1 MLAERLQVSGD
12 LMNVSPFQTA
22 KKVKNCN
29 DGRGNVCYNIG
40 RLEEGGMKKKIIPIV
55 IAIVLIIIIGGVT
68 FGSKILEKYS
78 YSKERADLNAYYG
91 ITGSQE
97 AAIVLQDEIVEEKA
111 KIADGICYL
120 DMATVHKYLNDRFYV
135 DAGEGLLLYT
145 LPEDIVKNS
154 IGSSVKETAQGSEEL
169 GYTAAM
175 WEGDTLYVAL
185 DYIKQ
190 YTNFSYQL
198 FTDPYR
204 IQLTTEWPSYEV
216 AAISKNTQVRVK
228 GGVKSEI
235 LTDVQKGDQVV
246 VLEQMETWSKVKTA
260 DSVIGYVEN
269 KRLTGIR
276 SEQPIPV
283 NDYQEPEYTSLTRD
297 HKINLGWH
305 VVASAAGND
314 TFNSVTANAKN
325 LNVIAPTWFKLCDN
339 EGGYTS
345 FASTDYVQKAHDR
358 GLEVWALIENIE
370 YKDSISMYEIL
381 SSTTTRQKLIDS
393 LMNDLINYGI
403 DGINVDFEQ
412 LSMDCGE
419 HFIEF
424 IRELSVACRKNGK
437 VLSVDNYVPRD
448 FNDYYDREEQGIV
461 ADYVIVMGY
470 DEHYAGS
477 KEAGSV
483 ASIDYVEDGI
493 AQTVNEVPAEK
504 VINAVP
510 FYTRIWETT
519 GDGISSQA
527 VDMATAEQ
535 FISNH
540 SITTEWDETTC
551 QNYGE
556 YISGDSRYQ
565 VWLEDEDSIRVKLN
579 VMENYGIGG
588 VAEWRLGFEKPE
600 IWDVI
605 GEYLD
610 K

>member
-1 MLAERLQVSGD
+1 
-12 LMNVSPFQTA
+12 
-22 KKVKNCN
+22 
-29 DGRGNVCYNIG
+29 
-40 RLEEGGMKKKIIPIV
+40 MKKKIIPIV

-68 FGSKILEKYS
+68 FGSRILEKYS

-111 KIADGICYL
+111 RISDGICYL
-120 DMATVHKYLNDRFYV
+120 DMATIHKYLNDRFYV
-135 DAGEGLLLYT
+135 DKGEGLLLYT
-145 LPEDIVKNS
+145 LPEDIVRNS

-169 GYTAAM
+169 GYTAAI

-216 AAISKNTQVRVK
+216 ASISKNTQVRVK

-235 LTDVQKGDQVV
+235 LTDVQKGDQVS
-246 VLEQMETWSKVKTA
+246 VLEQMETWSKVKTI

-269 KRLTGIR
+269 KRLTVIR
-276 SEQPIPV
+276 SEQPIPI

-305 VVASAAGND
+305 VVASTGGND
-314 TFNSVTANAKN
+314 TFNGVIANAKN

-345 FASTDYVQKAHDR
+345 FASADYVQKAHDR

-381 SSTTTRQKLIDS
+381 SSTTTRQRLINS
-393 LMNDLINYGI
+393 LMDDLVTYGI
-403 DGINVDFEQ
+403 DGVNVDFEQ

-419 HFIEF
+419 HFVEF

-448 FNDYYDREEQGIV
+448 FNDYYGREEQGIV

-483 ASIDYVEDGI
+483 ASINYVEDGI
-493 AQTVNEVPAEK
+493 AQTVKEVPAEK
-504 VINAVP
+504 VINAIP
-510 FYTRIWETT
+510 FYTRIWETS

-527 VDMATAEQ
+527 VDMTTAEQ

-540 SITTEWDETTC
+540 GITVEWDETTC

-556 YISGDSRYQ
+556 YTSGDSRYQ
-565 VWLEDEDSIRVKLN
+565 VWLEDADSIRVKLN
-579 VMENYGIGG
+579 VMDNYGIGG

>member
-1 MLAERLQVSGD
+1 
-12 LMNVSPFQTA
+12 
-22 KKVKNCN
+22 
-29 DGRGNVCYNIG
+29 
-40 RLEEGGMKKKIIPIV
+40 MKKKIIPIV

-68 FGSKILEKYS
+68 FGSRILEKYS

-111 KIADGICYL
+111 RISDGICYL
-120 DMATVHKYLNDRFYV
+120 DMATIHKYLNDRFYV
-135 DAGEGLLLYT
+135 DGGEGLLLYT
-145 LPEDIVKNS
+145 LPEDIVRNS

-169 GYTAAM
+169 GYTAAI

-216 AAISKNTQVRVK
+216 ASISKNTQVRVK

-235 LTDVQKGDQVV
+235 LTDVQKGDQVS

-283 NDYQEPEYTSLTRD
+283 TDYQEPEYTSLTRD

-305 VVASAAGND
+305 VVASAGGND
-314 TFNSVTANAKN
+314 TFNSVTANAGN
-325 LNVIAPTWFKLCDN
+325 LNVISPTWFKLCDN

-345 FASTDYVQKAHDR
+345 FASADYVQKAHDR

-393 LMNDLINYGI
+393 LMNDLITYGI

-419 HFIEF
+419 HFVEF

-448 FNDYYDREEQGIV
+448 FNDYYDRKEQGIV

-493 AQTVNEVPAEK
+493 AQTVKEVPAEK
-504 VINAVP
+504 VINAIP

-527 VDMATAEQ
+527 VDMVTAEQ

-540 SITTEWDETTC
+540 SITAEWDETTC

-556 YISGDSRYQ
+556 YTSGDSRYQ
-565 VWLEDEDSIRVKLN
+565 VWLEDADSIKVKLN

>member
-1 MLAERLQVSGD
+1 
-12 LMNVSPFQTA
+12 
-22 KKVKNCN
+22 
-29 DGRGNVCYNIG
+29 
-40 RLEEGGMKKKIIPIV
+40 MKKKIIPIV

-68 FGSKILEKYS
+68 FGSRILEKYS

-97 AAIVLQDEIVEEKA
+97 AAIVLQDEIVEEKGR
-111 KIADGICYL
+111 ISDGICYL
-120 DMATVHKYLNDRFYV
+120 DIATIHKYLNDRFYV
-135 DAGEGLLLYT
+135 DGGEGLLLYT
-145 LPEDIVKNS
+145 LPEDIVRNS

-169 GYTAAM
+169 GYTAAI
-175 WEGDTLYVAL
+175 WEGDILYVAL

-216 AAISKNTQVRVK
+216 ASISKNTQVRVK

-235 LTDVQKGDQVV
+235 LTDVQKGDQVS

-283 NDYQEPEYTSLTRD
+283 TDYQEPEYTSLTRD

-305 VVASAAGND
+305 VVASAGGND
-314 TFNSVTANAKN
+314 TFNSVTANAGN
-325 LNVIAPTWFKLCDN
+325 LNVISPTWFKLCDN

-345 FASTDYVQKAHDR
+345 FASADYVQKAHDR

-393 LMNDLINYGI
+393 LMNDLITYGI

-419 HFIEF
+419 HFVEF
-424 IRELSVACRKNGK
+424 IRELSAACRKNGK

-448 FNDYYDREEQGIV
+448 FNDYYDRKEQGIV

-493 AQTVNEVPAEK
+493 AQTVKEVPAEK
-504 VINAVP
+504 VINAIP

-527 VDMATAEQ
+527 VDMVTAEQ

-540 SITTEWDETTC
+540 SITAEWDETTC

-556 YISGDSRYQ
+556 YTSGDSRYQ
-565 VWLEDEDSIRVKLN
+565 VWLEDADSIKVKLN

>member
-1 MLAERLQVSGD
+1 
-12 LMNVSPFQTA
+12 
-22 KKVKNCN
+22 
-29 DGRGNVCYNIG
+29 
-40 RLEEGGMKKKIIPIV
+40 MKKKNIPIV

-68 FGSKILEKYS
+68 FGSRILEKYS

-111 KIADGICYL
+111 RISDGICYL
-120 DMATVHKYLNDRFYV
+120 DMATIHKYLNDRFYV
-135 DAGEGLLLYT
+135 DGGEGLLLYT
-145 LPEDIVKNS
+145 LPEDIVRNS

-169 GYTAAM
+169 GYTAAI

-216 AAISKNTQVRVK
+216 ASISKNTQVRVK

-235 LTDVQKGDQVV
+235 LTDVQKGDQVS

-283 NDYQEPEYTSLTRD
+283 TDYQEPEYTSLTRD

-305 VVASAAGND
+305 VVASAGGND
-314 TFNSVTANAKN
+314 TFNSVTANAEN
-325 LNVIAPTWFKLCDN
+325 LNVISPTWFKLCDN

-345 FASTDYVQKAHDR
+345 FASADYVQKAHDR

-381 SSTTTRQKLIDS
+381 SSTTIRQKLIDS
-393 LMNDLINYGI
+393 LMNDLITYGI

-419 HFIEF
+419 HFVEF
-424 IRELSVACRKNGK
+424 IRELSAACRKNGK

-448 FNDYYDREEQGIV
+448 FNDYYDRKEQGIV

-493 AQTVNEVPAEK
+493 AQTVKEVPAEK
-504 VINAVP
+504 VINAIP

-527 VDMATAEQ
+527 VDMVTAEQ

-540 SITTEWDETTC
+540 GITAEWDETTC

-556 YISGDSRYQ
+556 YTSGDSRYQ
-565 VWLEDEDSIRVKLN
+565 VWLEDADSIKVKLN

-600 IWDVI
+600 IWGVI

>member
-1 MLAERLQVSGD
+1 
-12 LMNVSPFQTA
+12 
-22 KKVKNCN
+22 
-29 DGRGNVCYNIG
+29 
-40 RLEEGGMKKKIIPIV
+40 MKKKIIPIV

-68 FGSKILEKYS
+68 FGSRILEKYS

-111 KIADGICYL
+111 RISDGICYL
-120 DMATVHKYLNDRFYV
+120 DMATIHKYLNDRFYV
-135 DAGEGLLLYT
+135 DGGEGLLLYT
-145 LPEDIVKNS
+145 LPEDIVRNS

-169 GYTAAM
+169 GYTAAI

-216 AAISKNTQVRVK
+216 ASISKNTQVRVK

-235 LTDVQKGDQVV
+235 LTDVQKGDQVS

-283 NDYQEPEYTSLTRD
+283 TDYQEPEYTSLTRD

-305 VVASAAGND
+305 VVASAGGND
-314 TFNSVTANAKN
+314 TFNSVTANAGN
-325 LNVIAPTWFKLCDN
+325 LNVISPTWFKLCDN

-345 FASTDYVQKAHDR
+345 FASADYVQKAHDR

-393 LMNDLINYGI
+393 LMNDLITYGI

-419 HFIEF
+419 HFVEF

-448 FNDYYDREEQGIV
+448 FNDYYDRKEQGIV

-493 AQTVNEVPAEK
+493 AQTVKEVPSEK
-504 VINAVP
+504 VINAIP

-527 VDMATAEQ
+527 VDMVTAEQ

-540 SITTEWDETTC
+540 GITAEWDETTC

-556 YISGDSRYQ
+556 YTSGDSRYQ
-565 VWLEDEDSIRVKLN
+565 VWLEDADSIKVKLN

>member
-1 MLAERLQVSGD
+1 
-12 LMNVSPFQTA
+12 
-22 KKVKNCN
+22 
-29 DGRGNVCYNIG
+29 
-40 RLEEGGMKKKIIPIV
+40 MKKKIIPIV

-68 FGSKILEKYS
+68 FGSRILEKYS

-111 KIADGICYL
+111 RISDGICYL
-120 DMATVHKYLNDRFYV
+120 DMATIHKYLNDRFYV
-135 DAGEGLLLYT
+135 DGGEGLLLYT
-145 LPEDIVKNS
+145 LPEDIVRNS

-169 GYTAAM
+169 GYTAAI

-216 AAISKNTQVRVK
+216 ASISKNTQVRVK

-235 LTDVQKGDQVV
+235 LTDVQKGDQVS

-283 NDYQEPEYTSLTRD
+283 TDYQEPEYTSLTRD

-305 VVASAAGND
+305 VVASAGGND
-314 TFNSVTANAKN
+314 TFNSVTANAGN
-325 LNVIAPTWFKLCDN
+325 LNVISPTWFKLCDN

-345 FASTDYVQKAHDR
+345 FASADYVQKAHDR

-393 LMNDLINYGI
+393 LMNDLITYGI

-419 HFIEF
+419 HFVEF

-448 FNDYYDREEQGIV
+448 FNDYYDRKEQGIV
-461 ADYVIVMGY
+461 ADYVIVLGY

-493 AQTVNEVPAEK
+493 AQTVKEVPAEK
-504 VINAVP
+504 VINAIP

-527 VDMATAEQ
+527 VDMVTAEQ

-540 SITTEWDETTC
+540 GITAEWDETTC

-556 YISGDSRYQ
+556 YTSGDSRYQ
-565 VWLEDEDSIRVKLN
+565 VWLEDADSIKVKLN

>member
-1 MLAERLQVSGD
+1 
-12 LMNVSPFQTA
+12 
-22 KKVKNCN
+22 
-29 DGRGNVCYNIG
+29 
-40 RLEEGGMKKKIIPIV
+40 MKKKIIPIV

-68 FGSKILEKYS
+68 FGSRILEKYS

-111 KIADGICYL
+111 RISDGICYL
-120 DMATVHKYLNDRFYV
+120 DIATIHKYLNDRFYV
-135 DAGEGLLLYT
+135 DGGEGLLLYT
-145 LPEDIVKNS
+145 LPEDIVRNS
-154 IGSSVKETAQGSEEL
+154 IGSSVKETAQGREEL
-169 GYTAAM
+169 GYTAAI

-216 AAISKNTQVRVK
+216 ASISKNTQVRVK

-235 LTDVQKGDQVV
+235 LTDVQKGDQVS

-283 NDYQEPEYTSLTRD
+283 TDYQEPEYTSLTRD

-305 VVASAAGND
+305 VVASAGGND
-314 TFNSVTANAKN
+314 TFNSVTANAGN
-325 LNVIAPTWFKLCDN
+325 LNVISPTWFKLCDN

-345 FASTDYVQKAHDR
+345 FASADYVQKAHDR

-393 LMNDLINYGI
+393 LMNDLITYGI

-419 HFIEF
+419 HFVEF
-424 IRELSVACRKNGK
+424 IRELSAACRKNGK

-448 FNDYYDREEQGIV
+448 FNDYYDRKEQGIV

-493 AQTVNEVPAEK
+493 AQTVKEVPAEK
-504 VINAVP
+504 VINAIP

-527 VDMATAEQ
+527 VDMVTAEQ

-540 SITTEWDETTC
+540 GITAEWDETTC

-556 YISGDSRYQ
+556 YTSGDSRYQ
-565 VWLEDEDSIRVKLN
+565 VWLEDADSIRVKLN

>member
-1 MLAERLQVSGD
+1 
-12 LMNVSPFQTA
+12 
-22 KKVKNCN
+22 
-29 DGRGNVCYNIG
+29 
-40 RLEEGGMKKKIIPIV
+40 MKKKIIPIV

-68 FGSKILEKYS
+68 FGSRILGKYS

-111 KIADGICYL
+111 RISDGICYL
-120 DMATVHKYLNDRFYV
+120 DMATIHKYLNDRFYV
-135 DAGEGLLLYT
+135 DGGEGLLLYT
-145 LPEDIVKNS
+145 LPEDIVRNS

-169 GYTAAM
+169 GYTAAI

-216 AAISKNTQVRVK
+216 ASISKNTQVRVK

-235 LTDVQKGDQVV
+235 LTDVQKGDQVS

-283 NDYQEPEYTSLTRD
+283 TDYQEPEYTSLTRD

-305 VVASAAGND
+305 VVASAGGND
-314 TFNSVTANAKN
+314 TFNSVTANAGN
-325 LNVIAPTWFKLCDN
+325 LNVISPTWFKLCDN

-345 FASTDYVQKAHDR
+345 FASADYVQKAHDR

-393 LMNDLINYGI
+393 LMNDLITYGI

-419 HFIEF
+419 HFVEF

-448 FNDYYDREEQGIV
+448 FNDYYDRKEQGIV

-493 AQTVNEVPAEK
+493 AQTVKEVPAEK
-504 VINAVP
+504 VINAIP

-527 VDMATAEQ
+527 VDMVTAEQ

-540 SITTEWDETTC
+540 GITAEWDETTC

-556 YISGDSRYQ
+556 YTSGDSRYQ
-565 VWLEDEDSIRVKLN
+565 VWLEDADSIKVKLN

>member
-1 MLAERLQVSGD
+1 
-12 LMNVSPFQTA
+12 
-22 KKVKNCN
+22 
-29 DGRGNVCYNIG
+29 
-40 RLEEGGMKKKIIPIV
+40 MKKKIIPIV

-68 FGSKILEKYS
+68 FGSRILEKYS

-97 AAIVLQDEIVEEKA
+97 AAIVLQDEIVEEKGR
-111 KIADGICYL
+111 ISDGICYL
-120 DMATVHKYLNDRFYV
+120 DIATIHKYLNDRFYV
-135 DAGEGLLLYT
+135 DGGEGLLLYT
-145 LPEDIVKNS
+145 LPEDIVRNS

-169 GYTAAM
+169 GYTAAI
-175 WEGDTLYVAL
+175 WEGDILYVAL

-216 AAISKNTQVRVK
+216 ASISKNTQVRVK

-235 LTDVQKGDQVV
+235 LTDVQKGDQVS

-283 NDYQEPEYTSLTRD
+283 TDYQEPEYTSLTRD

-305 VVASAAGND
+305 VVASAGGND
-314 TFNSVTANAKN
+314 TFNSVTANAGN
-325 LNVIAPTWFKLCDN
+325 LNVISPTWFKLCDN

-345 FASTDYVQKAHDR
+345 FASADYVQKAHDR

-393 LMNDLINYGI
+393 LMNDLITYGI

-419 HFIEF
+419 HFVEF

-448 FNDYYDREEQGIV
+448 FNDYYDRKEQGIV

-493 AQTVNEVPAEK
+493 AQTVKEVPAEK
-504 VINAVP
+504 VINAIP

-527 VDMATAEQ
+527 VDMVTAEQ

-540 SITTEWDETTC
+540 SITAEWDETTC

-556 YISGDSRYQ
+556 YTSGDSRYQ
-565 VWLEDEDSIRVKLN
+565 VWLEDADSIKVKLN

>member
-1 MLAERLQVSGD
+1 
-12 LMNVSPFQTA
+12 
-22 KKVKNCN
+22 
-29 DGRGNVCYNIG
+29 
-40 RLEEGGMKKKIIPIV
+40 MKKKIIPIV

-68 FGSKILEKYS
+68 FGSRILEKYS

-111 KIADGICYL
+111 RISDGICYL
-120 DMATVHKYLNDRFYV
+120 DIATIHKYLNDRFYV
-135 DAGEGLLLYT
+135 DGGEGLLLYT
-145 LPEDIVKNS
+145 LPEDIVRNS

-169 GYTAAM
+169 GYTAAI

-216 AAISKNTQVRVK
+216 ASISKNTQVRVK

-235 LTDVQKGDQVV
+235 LTDVQKGDQVS

-283 NDYQEPEYTSLTRD
+283 TDYQEPEYTSLTRD

-305 VVASAAGND
+305 VVASAGGND
-314 TFNSVTANAKN
+314 TFNSVTANAGN
-325 LNVIAPTWFKLCDN
+325 LNVISPTWFKLCDN

-345 FASTDYVQKAHDR
+345 FASADYVQKAHDR

-393 LMNDLINYGI
+393 LMNDLITYGI

-419 HFIEF
+419 HFVEF

-448 FNDYYDREEQGIV
+448 YNDYYDRKEQGIV

-493 AQTVNEVPAEK
+493 AQTVKEVPAEK
-504 VINAVP
+504 VINAIP

-527 VDMATAEQ
+527 VDMVTAEQ

-540 SITTEWDETTC
+540 GITAEWDETTC

-556 YISGDSRYQ
+556 YTSGDSRYQ
-565 VWLEDEDSIRVKLN
+565 VWLEDADSIKVKLN

>member
-1 MLAERLQVSGD
+1 
-12 LMNVSPFQTA
+12 
-22 KKVKNCN
+22 
-29 DGRGNVCYNIG
+29 
-40 RLEEGGMKKKIIPIV
+40 MKKKIIPIV

-68 FGSKILEKYS
+68 FGSRILEKYS

-111 KIADGICYL
+111 RISDGICYL
-120 DMATVHKYLNDRFYV
+120 DMATIHKYLNDRFYV
-135 DAGEGLLLYT
+135 DGGEGLLLYT
-145 LPEDIVKNS
+145 LPEDIVRNS

-169 GYTAAM
+169 GYTAAI

-216 AAISKNTQVRVK
+216 ASISKNTQVRVK

-235 LTDVQKGDQVV
+235 LTDVQKGDQVS

-283 NDYQEPEYTSLTRD
+283 TDYQEPEYTSLTRD

-305 VVASAAGND
+305 VVASAGGND
-314 TFNSVTANAKN
+314 TFNSVTANAGN
-325 LNVIAPTWFKLCDN
+325 LNVISPTWFKLCDN

-345 FASTDYVQKAHDR
+345 FASADYVQKAHDR

-370 YKDSISMYEIL
+370 SKDSIGMYEIL

-393 LMNDLINYGI
+393 LMNDLITYGI

-419 HFIEF
+419 HFVEF

-448 FNDYYDREEQGIV
+448 FNDYYDRKEQGIV

-493 AQTVNEVPAEK
+493 AQTVKEVPAEK
-504 VINAVP
+504 VINAIP

-527 VDMATAEQ
+527 VDMVTAEQ

-540 SITTEWDETTC
+540 GITAEWDETTC

-556 YISGDSRYQ
+556 YTSGDSRYQ
-565 VWLEDEDSIRVKLN
+565 VWLEDADSIKVKLN

>member
-1 MLAERLQVSGD
+1 MSGN
-12 LMNVSPFQTA
+12 LIKCMYFQAA

-29 DGRGNVCYNIG
+29 DGKSNVCYNIG

-68 FGSKILEKYS
+68 FGSIILEKYS

-91 ITGSQE
+91 ITGSQD

-111 KIADGICYL
+111 RITDGICYL
-120 DMATVHKYLNDRFYV
+120 DMAAIHKYLNDRFYV
-135 DAGEGLLLYT
+135 DKGEGLLLYT
-145 LPEDIVKNS
+145 LPEDIVRNS
-154 IGSSVKETAQGSEEL
+154 IGSSVQETAQGNEEL
-169 GYTAAM
+169 GYTAAI

-216 AAISKNTQVRVK
+216 ASISKNTQVRVK
-228 GGVKSEI
+228 GGVKSDI
-235 LTDVQKGDQVV
+235 LADVQKGDQVS
-246 VLEQMETWSKVKTA
+246 VLEQMETWSKVKTI

-269 KRLTGIR
+269 KRLTVIR
-276 SEQPIPV
+276 SEQPIPI

-305 VVASAAGND
+305 VVASTGGND
-314 TFNSVTANAKN
+314 TFNGVIANAKN

-345 FASTDYVQKAHDR
+345 FASADYVQKAHDR

-381 SSTTTRQKLIDS
+381 SSTTTRQRLINS
-393 LMNDLINYGI
+393 LMDDLVTYGI
-403 DGINVDFEQ
+403 DGVNVDFEQ

-419 HFIEF
+419 HFVEF

-448 FNDYYDREEQGIV
+448 FNDYYGREEQGIV

-493 AQTVNEVPAEK
+493 AQTVKEVPAEK
-504 VINAVP
+504 VINAIP
-510 FYTRIWETT
+510 FYTRIWETS

-527 VDMATAEQ
+527 VDMTTAEQ

-540 SITTEWDETTC
+540 GITVEWDETTC

-556 YISGDSRYQ
+556 YTSGDSRYQ
-565 VWLEDEDSIRVKLN
+565 VWLEDVDSIRVKLN
-579 VMENYGIGG
+579 VMDNYGIGG

>member
-1 MLAERLQVSGD
+1 
-12 LMNVSPFQTA
+12 
-22 KKVKNCN
+22 
-29 DGRGNVCYNIG
+29 
-40 RLEEGGMKKKIIPIV
+40 MKKKIIPIV

-68 FGSKILEKYS
+68 FGSRILEKYS

-111 KIADGICYL
+111 RISDGICYL
-120 DMATVHKYLNDRFYV
+120 DIATIHKYLNDRFYV
-135 DAGEGLLLYT
+135 DGGEGLLLYT
-145 LPEDIVKNS
+145 LPEDIVRNS

-169 GYTAAM
+169 GYTAAI

-216 AAISKNTQVRVK
+216 ASISKNTQVRVK

-235 LTDVQKGDQVV
+235 LTDVQKGDQVS

-283 NDYQEPEYTSLTRD
+283 TDYQEPEYTSLTRD

-305 VVASAAGND
+305 VVASVGGND
-314 TFNSVTANAKN
+314 TFNSVTANAGN
-325 LNVIAPTWFKLCDN
+325 LNVISPTWFKLCDN

-345 FASTDYVQKAHDR
+345 FASADYVQKAHDR

-393 LMNDLINYGI
+393 LMNDLITYGI

-419 HFIEF
+419 HFVEF
-424 IRELSVACRKNGK
+424 IRELSAACRKNGK

-448 FNDYYDREEQGIV
+448 FNDYYDRKEQGIV

-493 AQTVNEVPAEK
+493 AQTVKEVPAEK
-504 VINAVP
+504 VINAIP

-527 VDMATAEQ
+527 VDMVTAEQ

-540 SITTEWDETTC
+540 GITAEWDETTC

-556 YISGDSRYQ
+556 YTSGDSRYQ
-565 VWLEDEDSIRVKLN
+565 VWLEDADSIKVKLN

>member
-1 MLAERLQVSGD
+1 
-12 LMNVSPFQTA
+12 
-22 KKVKNCN
+22 
-29 DGRGNVCYNIG
+29 
-40 RLEEGGMKKKIIPIV
+40 MKKKIIPIV

-68 FGSKILEKYS
+68 FGSRILEKYS

-111 KIADGICYL
+111 RISDGICYL
-120 DMATVHKYLNDRFYV
+120 DIATIHKYLNDRFYV
-135 DAGEGLLLYT
+135 DGGEGLLLYT
-145 LPEDIVKNS
+145 LPEDIVRNS

-169 GYTAAM
+169 GYTAAI

-216 AAISKNTQVRVK
+216 ASISKNTQVRVK

-235 LTDVQKGDQVV
+235 LTDVQKGDQVS

-283 NDYQEPEYTSLTRD
+283 TDYQEPEYTSLTRD

-305 VVASAAGND
+305 VVASAGGND
-314 TFNSVTANAKN
+314 TFNSVTANAGN
-325 LNVIAPTWFKLCDN
+325 LNVISPTWFKLCDN

-345 FASTDYVQKAHDR
+345 FASADYVQKAHDR

-393 LMNDLINYGI
+393 LMNDLITYGI

-419 HFIEF
+419 HFVEF
-424 IRELSVACRKNGK
+424 IRELSAACRKNGK

-448 FNDYYDREEQGIV
+448 FNDYYDRKEQGIV

-477 KEAGSV
+477 KEAAV
-483 ASIDYVEDGI
+483 WHLLIMWR
-493 AQTVNEVPAEK
+493 TV
-504 VINAVP
+504 
-510 FYTRIWETT
+510 
-519 GDGISSQA
+519 
-527 VDMATAEQ
+527 
-535 FISNH
+535 
-540 SITTEWDETTC
+540 
-551 QNYGE
+551 
-556 YISGDSRYQ
+556 
-565 VWLEDEDSIRVKLN
+565 
-579 VMENYGIGG
+579 
-588 VAEWRLGFEKPE
+588 
-600 IWDVI
+600 
-605 GEYLD
+605 
-610 K
+610 

>member
-1 MLAERLQVSGD
+1 
-12 LMNVSPFQTA
+12 
-22 KKVKNCN
+22 
-29 DGRGNVCYNIG
+29 
-40 RLEEGGMKKKIIPIV
+40 MKKKIIPIV

-68 FGSKILEKYS
+68 FGSRILEKYS

-111 KIADGICYL
+111 RISDGICYL
-120 DMATVHKYLNDRFYV
+120 DMATIHKYLNDRFYV
-135 DAGEGLLLYT
+135 DGGEGLLLYT
-145 LPEDIVKNS
+145 LPEDIVRNS

-169 GYTAAM
+169 GYTAAI

-216 AAISKNTQVRVK
+216 ASISKNTQVRVK

-235 LTDVQKGDQVV
+235 LTDVQKGDQVS

-283 NDYQEPEYTSLTRD
+283 TDYQEPEYTSLTRD

-305 VVASAAGND
+305 VVAGAGGND
-314 TFNSVTANAKN
+314 TFNSVTANAGN
-325 LNVIAPTWFKLCDN
+325 LNVISPTWFKLCDN

-345 FASTDYVQKAHDR
+345 FASADYVQKAHDR

-393 LMNDLINYGI
+393 LMNDLITYGI

-419 HFIEF
+419 HFVEF

-448 FNDYYDREEQGIV
+448 FNDYYDRKEQGIV

-493 AQTVNEVPAEK
+493 AQTVKEVPAEK
-504 VINAVP
+504 VINAIP

-527 VDMATAEQ
+527 VDMVTAEQ

-540 SITTEWDETTC
+540 GITAEWDETTC

-556 YISGDSRYQ
+556 YTSGDSRYQ
-565 VWLEDEDSIRVKLN
+565 VWLEDADSIKVKLN

>member
-1 MLAERLQVSGD
+1 
-12 LMNVSPFQTA
+12 
-22 KKVKNCN
+22 
-29 DGRGNVCYNIG
+29 
-40 RLEEGGMKKKIIPIV
+40 MKKKIIPIV

-68 FGSKILEKYS
+68 FGSRILEKYS

-111 KIADGICYL
+111 RISDGICYL
-120 DMATVHKYLNDRFYV
+120 DMATIHKYLNDRFYV
-135 DAGEGLLLYT
+135 DGGEGLLLYT
-145 LPEDIVKNS
+145 LPEDIVRNS

-169 GYTAAM
+169 GYTAAI

-190 YTNFSYQL
+190 YTNFSHQL

-216 AAISKNTQVRVK
+216 ASISKNTQVRVK

-235 LTDVQKGDQVV
+235 LTDVQKGDQVS

-283 NDYQEPEYTSLTRD
+283 TDYQEPEYTSLTRD

-305 VVASAAGND
+305 VVASAGGND
-314 TFNSVTANAKN
+314 TFNSVTANAGN
-325 LNVIAPTWFKLCDN
+325 LNVISPTWFKLCDN

-345 FASTDYVQKAHDR
+345 FASADYVQKAHDR

-393 LMNDLINYGI
+393 LMNDLITYGI

-419 HFIEF
+419 HFVEF

-448 FNDYYDREEQGIV
+448 FNDYYDRKEQGIV

-493 AQTVNEVPAEK
+493 AQTVKEVPAEK
-504 VINAVP
+504 VINAIP

-527 VDMATAEQ
+527 VDMVTAEQ

-540 SITTEWDETTC
+540 GITAEWDETTC

-556 YISGDSRYQ
+556 YTSGDSRYQ
-565 VWLEDEDSIRVKLN
+565 VWLEDADSIKVKLN

>member
-1 MLAERLQVSGD
+1 
-12 LMNVSPFQTA
+12 
-22 KKVKNCN
+22 
-29 DGRGNVCYNIG
+29 
-40 RLEEGGMKKKIIPIV
+40 MKKKIIPIV

-68 FGSKILEKYS
+68 FGSRILEKYS

-111 KIADGICYL
+111 RISDGICYL
-120 DMATVHKYLNDRFYV
+120 DMATIHKYLNDRFYV
-135 DAGEGLLLYT
+135 DGGEGLLLYT
-145 LPEDIVKNS
+145 LPEDIVRNS

-169 GYTAAM
+169 GYTAAI

-216 AAISKNTQVRVK
+216 ASISKNTQVRVK

-235 LTDVQKGDQVV
+235 LTDVQKGDQVS

-283 NDYQEPEYTSLTRD
+283 TDYQEPEYTSLTRD

-305 VVASAAGND
+305 VVASAGGND
-314 TFNSVTANAKN
+314 TFNSVTANAGN
-325 LNVIAPTWFKLCDN
+325 LNVISPTWFKLCDN

-345 FASTDYVQKAHDR
+345 FASADYVQKAHDR

-393 LMNDLINYGI
+393 LMNDLITYGI

-419 HFIEF
+419 HFVEF

-448 FNDYYDREEQGIV
+448 FNDYYDRKEQGIV

-493 AQTVNEVPAEK
+493 AQTVKEVPAEK
-504 VINAVP
+504 VINAIP

-527 VDMATAEQ
+527 VDMVTAEQ

-540 SITTEWDETTC
+540 GITVEWDETTC

-556 YISGDSRYQ
+556 YTSGDSRYQ
-565 VWLEDEDSIRVKLN
+565 VWLEDADSIRVKLN

>member
-1 MLAERLQVSGD
+1 
-12 LMNVSPFQTA
+12 
-22 KKVKNCN
+22 
-29 DGRGNVCYNIG
+29 
-40 RLEEGGMKKKIIPIV
+40 MKKKIIPIV

-68 FGSKILEKYS
+68 FGSRILEKYS

-111 KIADGICYL
+111 RISDGICYL
-120 DMATVHKYLNDRFYV
+120 DIATIHKYLNDRFYV
-135 DAGEGLLLYT
+135 DGGEGLLLYT
-145 LPEDIVKNS
+145 QPEDIVRNS

-169 GYTAAM
+169 GYTAAI

-216 AAISKNTQVRVK
+216 ASISKNTQVRVK

-235 LTDVQKGDQVV
+235 LTDVQKGDQVS

-283 NDYQEPEYTSLTRD
+283 TDYQEPEYTSLTRD

-305 VVASAAGND
+305 VVASAGGND
-314 TFNSVTANAKN
+314 TFNSVTANAGN
-325 LNVIAPTWFKLCDN
+325 LNVISPTWFKLCDN

-345 FASTDYVQKAHDR
+345 FASADYVQKAHDR

-393 LMNDLINYGI
+393 LMNDLITYGI

-419 HFIEF
+419 HFVEF
-424 IRELSVACRKNGK
+424 IRELSAACRKNGK

-448 FNDYYDREEQGIV
+448 FNDYYDRKEQGIV

-493 AQTVNEVPAEK
+493 AQTVKEVPAEK
-504 VINAVP
+504 VINAIP

-527 VDMATAEQ
+527 VDMVTAEQ

-540 SITTEWDETTC
+540 GITAEWDETTC

-556 YISGDSRYQ
+556 YTSGDSRYQ
-565 VWLEDEDSIRVKLN
+565 VWLEDADSIKVKLN

>member
-1 MLAERLQVSGD
+1 
-12 LMNVSPFQTA
+12 
-22 KKVKNCN
+22 
-29 DGRGNVCYNIG
+29 
-40 RLEEGGMKKKIIPIV
+40 MKKKIIPIV

-68 FGSKILEKYS
+68 FGSRILEKYS

-111 KIADGICYL
+111 RISDGICYL
-120 DMATVHKYLNDRFYV
+120 DIATIHKYLNDRFYV
-135 DAGEGLLLYT
+135 DGGEGLLLYT
-145 LPEDIVKNS
+145 LPEDIVRNS

-169 GYTAAM
+169 GYTAAI

-216 AAISKNTQVRVK
+216 ASISKNTQVRVK

-235 LTDVQKGDQVV
+235 LTDVQKGDQVS

-283 NDYQEPEYTSLTRD
+283 TDYQEPEYTSLTRD
-297 HKINLGWH
+297 YKINLGWH
-305 VVASAAGND
+305 VVASAGGND
-314 TFNSVTANAKN
+314 TFNSVTANAEN
-325 LNVIAPTWFKLCDN
+325 LNVISPTWFKLCDN

-345 FASTDYVQKAHDR
+345 FASADYVQKAHDR

-381 SSTTTRQKLIDS
+381 SSTTIRQKLIDS
-393 LMNDLINYGI
+393 LMNDLITYGI

-419 HFIEF
+419 HFVEF
-424 IRELSVACRKNGK
+424 IRELSAACRKNGK

-448 FNDYYDREEQGIV
+448 FNDYYDRKEQGIV

-493 AQTVNEVPAEK
+493 AQTVKEVPAEK
-504 VINAVP
+504 VINAIP

-527 VDMATAEQ
+527 VDMVTAEQ

-540 SITTEWDETTC
+540 GITAEWDETTC

-556 YISGDSRYQ
+556 YTSGDSRYQ
-565 VWLEDEDSIRVKLN
+565 VWLEDADSIKVKLN

-600 IWDVI
+600 IWGVI

>member
-1 MLAERLQVSGD
+1 
-12 LMNVSPFQTA
+12 
-22 KKVKNCN
+22 
-29 DGRGNVCYNIG
+29 
-40 RLEEGGMKKKIIPIV
+40 MKKKIIPIV

-68 FGSKILEKYS
+68 FGSRILEKYS

-111 KIADGICYL
+111 RISDGICYL
-120 DMATVHKYLNDRFYV
+120 DIATIHKYLNDRFYV
-135 DAGEGLLLYT
+135 DEGEGLLLYT
-145 LPEDIVKNS
+145 LPEDIVRNS

-169 GYTAAM
+169 GYTAAI

-216 AAISKNTQVRVK
+216 ASISKNTQVRVK

-235 LTDVQKGDQVV
+235 LTDVQKGDQVS

-283 NDYQEPEYTSLTRD
+283 TDYQEPEYTSLTRD

-305 VVASAAGND
+305 VVASAGGND
-314 TFNSVTANAKN
+314 TFNSVTANAEN
-325 LNVIAPTWFKLCDN
+325 LNVISPTWFKLCDN

-345 FASTDYVQKAHDR
+345 FASADYVQKAHDR

-393 LMNDLINYGI
+393 LMNDLITYGI

-419 HFIEF
+419 HFVEF
-424 IRELSVACRKNGK
+424 IRELSAACRKNGK

-448 FNDYYDREEQGIV
+448 FNDYYDRKEQGIV

-493 AQTVNEVPAEK
+493 AQTVKEVPAEK
-504 VINAVP
+504 VINAIP

-527 VDMATAEQ
+527 VDMVTAEQ

-540 SITTEWDETTC
+540 GITAEWDETTC

-556 YISGDSRYQ
+556 YTSGDSRYQ
-565 VWLEDEDSIRVKLN
+565 VWLEDADSIKVKLN

>member
-1 MLAERLQVSGD
+1 
-12 LMNVSPFQTA
+12 
-22 KKVKNCN
+22 
-29 DGRGNVCYNIG
+29 
-40 RLEEGGMKKKIIPIV
+40 MKKKIIPIV

-68 FGSKILEKYS
+68 FGSRILEKYS

-97 AAIVLQDEIVEEKA
+97 AAIVLQDEIVEEKGR
-111 KIADGICYL
+111 ISDGICYL
-120 DMATVHKYLNDRFYV
+120 DIATIHKYLNDRFYV
-135 DAGEGLLLYT
+135 DGGEGLLLYT
-145 LPEDIVKNS
+145 LPEDIVRNS

-169 GYTAAM
+169 GYTAAI

-216 AAISKNTQVRVK
+216 ASISKNTQVRVK

-235 LTDVQKGDQVV
+235 LTDVQKGDQVS

-283 NDYQEPEYTSLTRD
+283 TDYQEPEYTSLTRD

-305 VVASAAGND
+305 VVASAGGND
-314 TFNSVTANAKN
+314 TFNSVTANAGN
-325 LNVIAPTWFKLCDN
+325 LNVISPTWFKLCDN

-345 FASTDYVQKAHDR
+345 FASADYVQKAHDR

-393 LMNDLINYGI
+393 LMNDLITYGI

-419 HFIEF
+419 HFVEF

-448 FNDYYDREEQGIV
+448 FNDYYDRKEQGIV

-493 AQTVNEVPAEK
+493 AQTVKEVPAEK
-504 VINAVP
+504 VINAIP

-527 VDMATAEQ
+527 VDMVTAEQ

-540 SITTEWDETTC
+540 GITAEWDETTC

-556 YISGDSRYQ
+556 HTSGDSRYQ
-565 VWLEDEDSIRVKLN
+565 VWLEDADSIKVKLN

>member
-1 MLAERLQVSGD
+1 
-12 LMNVSPFQTA
+12 
-22 KKVKNCN
+22 
-29 DGRGNVCYNIG
+29 
-40 RLEEGGMKKKIIPIV
+40 MKKKIIPIV

-68 FGSKILEKYS
+68 FGSRILEKYS

-97 AAIVLQDEIVEEKA
+97 VAIVLQDEIVEEKA
-111 KIADGICYL
+111 RISDGICYL
-120 DMATVHKYLNDRFYV
+120 DMATIHKYLNDRFYV
-135 DAGEGLLLYT
+135 DGGEGLLLYT
-145 LPEDIVKNS
+145 LPEDIVRNS

-169 GYTAAM
+169 GYTAAI

-216 AAISKNTQVRVK
+216 ASISKNTQVRVK

-235 LTDVQKGDQVV
+235 LTDVQKGDQVS

-283 NDYQEPEYTSLTRD
+283 TDYQEPEYTSLTRD

-305 VVASAAGND
+305 VVASAGGND
-314 TFNSVTANAKN
+314 TFNSVTANAGN
-325 LNVIAPTWFKLCDN
+325 LNVISPTWFKLCDN

-345 FASTDYVQKAHDR
+345 FASADYVQKAHDR

-393 LMNDLINYGI
+393 LMNDLITYGI

-419 HFIEF
+419 HFVEF

-448 FNDYYDREEQGIV
+448 FNDYYDRKEQGIV

-493 AQTVNEVPAEK
+493 AQTVKEVPAEK
-504 VINAVP
+504 VINAIP

-527 VDMATAEQ
+527 VDMVTAEQ

-540 SITTEWDETTC
+540 GITAEWDETTC

-556 YISGDSRYQ
+556 YTSGDSRYQ
-565 VWLEDEDSIRVKLN
+565 VWLEDADSIKVKLN

>member
-1 MLAERLQVSGD
+1 
-12 LMNVSPFQTA
+12 
-22 KKVKNCN
+22 
-29 DGRGNVCYNIG
+29 
-40 RLEEGGMKKKIIPIV
+40 MKKKIIPIV

-68 FGSKILEKYS
+68 FGSRILEKYS

-97 AAIVLQDEIVEEKA
+97 AAIVLQDEIVEEKGR
-111 KIADGICYL
+111 ISDGICYL
-120 DMATVHKYLNDRFYV
+120 DIATIHKYLNDRFYV
-135 DAGEGLLLYT
+135 DGGEGLLLYT
-145 LPEDIVKNS
+145 LPEDIVRNS
-154 IGSSVKETAQGSEEL
+154 IGSSVKEIAQGSEEL
-169 GYTAAM
+169 GYTAAI

-216 AAISKNTQVRVK
+216 ASISKNTQVRVK

-235 LTDVQKGDQVV
+235 LTDVQKGDQVS

-283 NDYQEPEYTSLTRD
+283 TDYQEPEYTSLTRD

-305 VVASAAGND
+305 VVASAGGND
-314 TFNSVTANAKN
+314 TFNSVTANAGN
-325 LNVIAPTWFKLCDN
+325 LNVISPTWFKLCDN

-345 FASTDYVQKAHDR
+345 FASADYVQKAHDR

-393 LMNDLINYGI
+393 LMNDLITYGI

-419 HFIEF
+419 HFVEF

-448 FNDYYDREEQGIV
+448 FNDYYDRKEQGIV

-493 AQTVNEVPAEK
+493 AQTVKEVPAEK
-504 VINAVP
+504 VINAIP

-527 VDMATAEQ
+527 VDMVTAEQ

-540 SITTEWDETTC
+540 GITAEWDETTC

-556 YISGDSRYQ
+556 YTSGDSRYQ
-565 VWLEDEDSIRVKLN
+565 VWLEDADSIKVKLN

>member
-1 MLAERLQVSGD
+1 
-12 LMNVSPFQTA
+12 
-22 KKVKNCN
+22 
-29 DGRGNVCYNIG
+29 
-40 RLEEGGMKKKIIPIV
+40 MKKKIIPIV

-68 FGSKILEKYS
+68 FGSRILEKYS
-78 YSKERADLNAYYG
+78 YSKERAGLNAYYG

-111 KIADGICYL
+111 RISDGICYL
-120 DMATVHKYLNDRFYV
+120 DIATIHKYLNDRFYV
-135 DAGEGLLLYT
+135 DGGEGLLLYT
-145 LPEDIVKNS
+145 LPEDIVRNS

-169 GYTAAM
+169 GYTAAI

-216 AAISKNTQVRVK
+216 ASISKNTQVRVK

-235 LTDVQKGDQVV
+235 LTDVQKGDQVS

-283 NDYQEPEYTSLTRD
+283 TDYQEPEYTSLTRD

-305 VVASAAGND
+305 VVASAGGND
-314 TFNSVTANAKN
+314 TFNSVTANAGN
-325 LNVIAPTWFKLCDN
+325 LNVISPTWFKLCDN

-345 FASTDYVQKAHDR
+345 FASADYVQKAHDR

-393 LMNDLINYGI
+393 LMNDLITYGI

-419 HFIEF
+419 HFVEF

-448 FNDYYDREEQGIV
+448 FNDYYDRKEQGIV

-493 AQTVNEVPAEK
+493 AQTVKEVPAEK
-504 VINAVP
+504 VINAIP

-527 VDMATAEQ
+527 VDMMTAEQ

-540 SITTEWDETTC
+540 GITAEWDETTC

-556 YISGDSRYQ
+556 YTSGDSRYQ
-565 VWLEDEDSIRVKLN
+565 VWLEDADSIKVKLN
-579 VMENYGIGG
+579 VMENHGIGG

>member
-1 MLAERLQVSGD
+1 
-12 LMNVSPFQTA
+12 
-22 KKVKNCN
+22 
-29 DGRGNVCYNIG
+29 
-40 RLEEGGMKKKIIPIV
+40 MKKKIIPIV

-68 FGSKILEKYS
+68 FGSRILEKYS

-111 KIADGICYL
+111 RISDGICYL
-120 DMATVHKYLNDRFYV
+120 DMATIHKYLNDRFYV
-135 DAGEGLLLYT
+135 DGGEGLLLYT
-145 LPEDIVKNS
+145 LPEDIVRNS

-169 GYTAAM
+169 GYTAAI

-216 AAISKNTQVRVK
+216 ASISKNTQVRVK

-235 LTDVQKGDQVV
+235 LTDVQKGDQVS

-283 NDYQEPEYTSLTRD
+283 TDYQEPEYTSLTRD

-305 VVASAAGND
+305 VVASAGGND
-314 TFNSVTANAKN
+314 TFNSVTANAGN
-325 LNVIAPTWFKLCDN
+325 LNVISPTWFKLCDN

-345 FASTDYVQKAHDR
+345 FASADYVQKAHDR

-393 LMNDLINYGI
+393 LMNDLITYGI

-419 HFIEF
+419 HFVEF

-448 FNDYYDREEQGIV
+448 FNDYYDRKEQGIV

-493 AQTVNEVPAEK
+493 AQTVKEVPAEK
-504 VINAVP
+504 VINAIP

-527 VDMATAEQ
+527 VDMVTAEQ

-540 SITTEWDETTC
+540 GITAEWDETTC

-556 YISGDSRYQ
+556 YTSGDSRYQ
-565 VWLEDEDSIRVKLN
+565 VWLEDADSIKVKLN

-600 IWDVI
+600 IWGVI

>member
-1 MLAERLQVSGD
+1 
-12 LMNVSPFQTA
+12 
-22 KKVKNCN
+22 
-29 DGRGNVCYNIG
+29 
-40 RLEEGGMKKKIIPIV
+40 MKKKIIPIV

-68 FGSKILEKYS
+68 FGSRILEKYS

-97 AAIVLQDEIVEEKA
+97 AAIVLQDEIVEEKGR
-111 KIADGICYL
+111 ISDGICYL
-120 DMATVHKYLNDRFYV
+120 DMATIHKYLNDRFYV
-135 DAGEGLLLYT
+135 DGGEGLLLYT
-145 LPEDIVKNS
+145 LPEDIVRNS

-169 GYTAAM
+169 GYTAAI

-216 AAISKNTQVRVK
+216 ASISKNTQVRVK

-235 LTDVQKGDQVV
+235 LTDVQKGDKVS

-283 NDYQEPEYTSLTRD
+283 TDYQEPEYTSLTRD

-305 VVASAAGND
+305 VVASAGGND
-314 TFNSVTANAKN
+314 TFNSVTANAGN
-325 LNVIAPTWFKLCDN
+325 LNVISPTWFKLCDN

-345 FASTDYVQKAHDR
+345 FASADYVQKAHDR

-393 LMNDLINYGI
+393 LMNDLITYGI

-419 HFIEF
+419 HFVEF

-448 FNDYYDREEQGIV
+448 FNDYYDRKEQGIV

-493 AQTVNEVPAEK
+493 AQTVKEVPAEK
-504 VINAVP
+504 VINAIP

-527 VDMATAEQ
+527 VDMVTAEQ

-540 SITTEWDETTC
+540 GITAEWDETTC

-556 YISGDSRYQ
+556 YTSGDSRYQ
-565 VWLEDEDSIRVKLN
+565 VWLEDADSIKVKLN

>member
-1 MLAERLQVSGD
+1 
-12 LMNVSPFQTA
+12 
-22 KKVKNCN
+22 
-29 DGRGNVCYNIG
+29 
-40 RLEEGGMKKKIIPIV
+40 MKKKIIPIV

-68 FGSKILEKYS
+68 FGSRILEKYS

-111 KIADGICYL
+111 RISDGICYL
-120 DMATVHKYLNDRFYV
+120 DIATIHKYLNDRFYV
-135 DAGEGLLLYT
+135 DGGEGLLLYT
-145 LPEDIVKNS
+145 LPEDIVRNS

-169 GYTAAM
+169 GYTAAI

-216 AAISKNTQVRVK
+216 ASISKNTQVRVK

-235 LTDVQKGDQVV
+235 LTDVQKGDQVS

-283 NDYQEPEYTSLTRD
+283 TDYQEPEYTSLTRD

-305 VVASAAGND
+305 VVASAGGND
-314 TFNSVTANAKN
+314 TFNSVTANAGN
-325 LNVIAPTWFKLCDN
+325 LNVISPTWFKLCDN

-345 FASTDYVQKAHDR
+345 FASADYVQKAHDR

-393 LMNDLINYGI
+393 LMNDLITYGI

-419 HFIEF
+419 HFVEF
-424 IRELSVACRKNGK
+424 IRELSAACRKNGK

-448 FNDYYDREEQGIV
+448 FNDYYDRKEQGIV

-493 AQTVNEVPAEK
+493 AQTVKEVPAEK
-504 VINAVP
+504 VINAIP

-527 VDMATAEQ
+527 VDMVTAEQ

-540 SITTEWDETTC
+540 SITAEWDETTC

-556 YISGDSRYQ
+556 YTSGDSRYQ
-565 VWLEDEDSIRVKLN
+565 VWLEDADSIKVKLN

>member
-1 MLAERLQVSGD
+1 
-12 LMNVSPFQTA
+12 
-22 KKVKNCN
+22 
-29 DGRGNVCYNIG
+29 
-40 RLEEGGMKKKIIPIV
+40 MKKKIIPIV

-68 FGSKILEKYS
+68 FGSRILEKYS

-111 KIADGICYL
+111 RISDGICYL
-120 DMATVHKYLNDRFYV
+120 DMATIHKYLNDRFYV
-135 DAGEGLLLYT
+135 DGGEGLLLYT
-145 LPEDIVKNS
+145 LPEDIVRNS

-169 GYTAAM
+169 GYTAAI

-216 AAISKNTQVRVK
+216 ASISKNTQVRVK

-235 LTDVQKGDQVV
+235 LTDVQKGDQVS

-283 NDYQEPEYTSLTRD
+283 TDYQEPEYTSLTRD

-305 VVASAAGND
+305 VVASAGGND
-314 TFNSVTANAKN
+314 TFNSVTANAEN
-325 LNVIAPTWFKLCDN
+325 LNVISPTWFKLCDN

-345 FASTDYVQKAHDR
+345 FASADYVQKAHDR

-381 SSTTTRQKLIDS
+381 SSTTIRQKLIDS
-393 LMNDLINYGI
+393 LMNDLITYGI

-419 HFIEF
+419 HFVEF
-424 IRELSVACRKNGK
+424 IRELSAACRKNGK

-448 FNDYYDREEQGIV
+448 FNDYYDRKEQGIV
-461 ADYVIVMGY
+461 VDYVIVMGY

-493 AQTVNEVPAEK
+493 AQTVKEVPAEK
-504 VINAVP
+504 VINAIP

-527 VDMATAEQ
+527 VDMVTAEQ

-540 SITTEWDETTC
+540 GITVEWDETTC

-556 YISGDSRYQ
+556 YTSGDSRYQ
-565 VWLEDEDSIRVKLN
+565 VWLEDADSIKVKLN

>member
-1 MLAERLQVSGD
+1 
-12 LMNVSPFQTA
+12 
-22 KKVKNCN
+22 
-29 DGRGNVCYNIG
+29 
-40 RLEEGGMKKKIIPIV
+40 MKKKIIPIV

-68 FGSKILEKYS
+68 FGSRILEKYS

-111 KIADGICYL
+111 RISDGICYL
-120 DMATVHKYLNDRFYV
+120 DMATIHKYLNDRFYV
-135 DAGEGLLLYT
+135 DEGEGLLLYT
-145 LPEDIVKNS
+145 LPEDIVRNS

-169 GYTAAM
+169 GYTAAI

-216 AAISKNTQVRVK
+216 ASISKNTQVRVK

-235 LTDVQKGDQVV
+235 LTDVQKGDQVS

-283 NDYQEPEYTSLTRD
+283 TDYQEPEYTSLTRD

-305 VVASAAGND
+305 VVASAGGND
-314 TFNSVTANAKN
+314 TFNSVTANAGN
-325 LNVIAPTWFKLCDN
+325 LNVISPTWFKLCDN

-345 FASTDYVQKAHDR
+345 FASADYVQKAHDR
-358 GLEVWALIENIE
+358 GIEVWALIENIE

-393 LMNDLINYGI
+393 LMNDLITYGI

-419 HFIEF
+419 HFVEF

-448 FNDYYDREEQGIV
+448 FNDYYDRKEQGIV

-493 AQTVNEVPAEK
+493 AQTVKEVPAEK
-504 VINAVP
+504 VINAIP

-527 VDMATAEQ
+527 VDMVTAEQ

-540 SITTEWDETTC
+540 GITAEWDETTC

-556 YISGDSRYQ
+556 YTSGDSRYQ
-565 VWLEDEDSIRVKLN
+565 VWLEDADSIKVKLN

>member
-1 MLAERLQVSGD
+1 
-12 LMNVSPFQTA
+12 
-22 KKVKNCN
+22 
-29 DGRGNVCYNIG
+29 
-40 RLEEGGMKKKIIPIV
+40 MKKKIIPIV

-68 FGSKILEKYS
+68 FGSRILEKYS

-111 KIADGICYL
+111 RISDGICYL
-120 DMATVHKYLNDRFYV
+120 DMATIHKYLNDRFYV
-135 DAGEGLLLYT
+135 DGGEGLLLYT
-145 LPEDIVKNS
+145 LPEDIVRNS

-169 GYTAAM
+169 GYTAAI

-216 AAISKNTQVRVK
+216 ASISKNTQVRVK

-235 LTDVQKGDQVV
+235 LTDVQKGDQVS

-283 NDYQEPEYTSLTRD
+283 TDYQEPEYTSLTRD

-305 VVASAAGND
+305 VVASAGGND
-314 TFNSVTANAKN
+314 TFNSVTANAGN
-325 LNVIAPTWFKLCDN
+325 LNVISPTWFKLCDN

-345 FASTDYVQKAHDR
+345 FASADYVQKAHDR

-381 SSTTTRQKLIDS
+381 SSTTTRRKLIDS
-393 LMNDLINYGI
+393 LMNDLITYGI

-419 HFIEF
+419 HFVEF

-448 FNDYYDREEQGIV
+448 FNDYYDRKEQGIV

-493 AQTVNEVPAEK
+493 AQTVKEVPAEK
-504 VINAVP
+504 VINAIP

-527 VDMATAEQ
+527 VDMVTAEQ

-540 SITTEWDETTC
+540 GITAEWDETTC

-556 YISGDSRYQ
+556 YTSGDSRYQ
-565 VWLEDEDSIRVKLN
+565 VWLEDADSIRVKLN

>member
-1 MLAERLQVSGD
+1 
-12 LMNVSPFQTA
+12 
-22 KKVKNCN
+22 
-29 DGRGNVCYNIG
+29 
-40 RLEEGGMKKKIIPIV
+40 MKKKIIPIV

-68 FGSKILEKYS
+68 FGSRILEKYS

-111 KIADGICYL
+111 RISDGICYL
-120 DMATVHKYLNDRFYV
+120 DMATIHKYLNDRFYV
-135 DAGEGLLLYT
+135 DEGEGLLLYT
-145 LPEDIVKNS
+145 LPEDIVRNS

-169 GYTAAM
+169 GYTAAI

-216 AAISKNTQVRVK
+216 ASISKNTQVRVK

-235 LTDVQKGDQVV
+235 LTDVQKGDQVS

-283 NDYQEPEYTSLTRD
+283 TDYQEPEYTSLTRD

-305 VVASAAGND
+305 VVASAGGND
-314 TFNSVTANAKN
+314 TFNSVTANAGN
-325 LNVIAPTWFKLCDN
+325 LNVISPTWFKLCDN

-345 FASTDYVQKAHDR
+345 FASADYVQKAHDR

-393 LMNDLINYGI
+393 LMNDLITYGI

-419 HFIEF
+419 HFVEF

-448 FNDYYDREEQGIV
+448 FNDYYDRKEQGIV

-493 AQTVNEVPAEK
+493 AQTVKEVPAEK
-504 VINAVP
+504 VINAIP

-527 VDMATAEQ
+527 VDMVTAEQ

-540 SITTEWDETTC
+540 GITAEWDETTC

-556 YISGDSRYQ
+556 YTSGDSRYQ
-565 VWLEDEDSIRVKLN
+565 VWLEDADSIKVKLN